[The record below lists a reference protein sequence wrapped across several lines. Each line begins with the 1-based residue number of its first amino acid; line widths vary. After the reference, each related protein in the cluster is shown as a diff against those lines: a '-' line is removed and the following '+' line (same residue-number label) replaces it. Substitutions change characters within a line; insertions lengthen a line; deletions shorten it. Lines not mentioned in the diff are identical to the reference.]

1 MESEWSS
8 PTKSSSGSG
17 VTGYSPGDL
26 PSRRPRR
33 AMISPGGR
41 LEVTISTTPNEM
53 MSVAVNMEQNG
64 WSLGECLELLGFLSP
79 SLPPRVVGWGRQ
91 ATNDTQASSTA
102 ARGEEGPTV
111 V

>member
-8 PTKSSSGSG
+8 PAENSLGIG

-33 AMISPGGR
+33 GMTSRGGS

-64 WSLGECLELLGFLSP
+64 WSLGECLELVGFLPPSHSP
-79 SLPPRVVGWGRQ
+79 RADR
-91 ATNDTQASSTA
+91 DC
-102 ARGEEGPTV
+102 E
-111 V
+111 